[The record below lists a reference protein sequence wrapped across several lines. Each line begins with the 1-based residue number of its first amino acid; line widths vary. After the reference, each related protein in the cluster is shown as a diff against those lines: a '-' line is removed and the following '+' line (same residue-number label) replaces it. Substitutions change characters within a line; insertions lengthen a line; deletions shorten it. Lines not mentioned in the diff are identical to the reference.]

1 MEAEP
6 SLQKPART
14 KPTYWLTRFFILRL
28 LGIVYAVAF
37 LVAAQQLLPL
47 IGSHGLLP
55 LDHFLPRV
63 QAYYGSPWDG
73 FRNLPSLFWLNDSD
87 TMLVVLPW
95 IGFALACVVIAGFG
109 NSIIMILLW
118 ALYMSI
124 VHIGQDWYSFG
135 WETQLLE
142 TGFLGHLS
150 CPAAGST
157 AVPSSRAPD
166 RRYLVISLVDFPDHD
181 RVRADQASR

>member
-1 MEAEP
+1 VAPGTVCNSARFADNLFSVEAEP
-6 SLQKPART
+6 GSEKPART
-14 KPTYWLTRFFILRL
+14 KPTYWLTRFVILRL

-37 LVAAQQLLPL
+37 LIAAQQLLPL

-87 TMLVVLPW
+87 TMLAVLPW
-95 IGFALACVVIAGFG
+95 IGFALSCVVIAGFA
-109 NSIIMILLW
+109 NSIIIFILW

-124 VHIGQDWYSFG
+124 VHAGQDWYGFG

-142 TGFLGHLS
+142 TGFLAIFL
-150 CPAAGST
+150 AN
-157 AVPSSRAPD
+157 
-166 RRYLVISLVDFPDHD
+166 LPDHD
-181 RVRADQASR
+181 RLRAD